1 MSATVFL
8 ADSGTGIWIS
18 FLDLPLFPDR
28 SSSFIPC
35 SYLSLSI
42 LLLMLT
48 MPLHQSAA
56 GFRPFYCLVFSGKR
70 KGNNSLILCFSL
82 LYTYIGTKGLFCRL
96 LRSGWEGVFDFPTLL
111 VALSTLMRLSGPSWP
126 EETNPP
132 PPVPS
137 CSYYLPSS

>member
-48 MPLHQSAA
+48 MPVTLRIKAQ
-56 GFRPFYCLVFSGKR
+56 LVLDHSTV
-70 KGNNSLILCFSL
+70 LCFL
-82 LYTYIGTKGLFCRL
+82 GKGR
-96 LRSGWEGVFDFPTLL
+96 GIIH
-111 VALSTLMRLSGPSWP
+111 
-126 EETNPP
+126 
-132 PPVPS
+132 
-137 CSYYLPSS
+137 